1 MKQPRQSF
9 NKLFA
14 LSSLSIILLLGS
26 IPVLAQNNSGTT
38 KVFAQQVKGTI
49 KGRVT
54 ENGNQPVES
63 ASVTLKGTRYGTTT
77 NENGD
82 FSFRAPSGNYTIVIS
97 HIGHVRQEAQV
108 IINPGESTVL
118 NFDLAENANE
128 LKEVAISGKK
138 QKYKID
144 SPSPSLRLNEPL
156 LEVAQNIQVVTS
168 KVLTDQQ
175 VISMSDGLI
184 RNVSGAVRLEHWGD
198 MYTNITM
205 RGSQIQAFR
214 NGFNVVSSYW
224 GPLTEDMSFVDH
236 IEFVKGPAGF
246 MLSNGDPSGLYNVV
260 TKKPTGETKG
270 EVSFTTG
277 SFNLNRATLD
287 LDGKLSKDGKFL
299 YRLDLSA
306 QNKNSFRANEFN
318 DRYVVA
324 PVVSYQIDDKTKLT
338 AEYVYQRAHMSD
350 VGSFY
355 VFSPKGYAVLPR
367 NFTQL
372 PAGLPATNINDHSFT
387 LNLTHQLSDDWKL
400 TAQAARY
407 NSSQLGTSMWADTV
421 FADGRYV
428 RNAGIWEAK
437 SAMSLAQVFLNGKVV
452 TGDIVHRILGGI
464 DMADKKYIADY
475 AQTKSLDTKEKPFDP
490 YADGIPS
497 LNNPANGYPTFDRTL
512 NLEARAAAGFGLI
525 NSRYTSLYV
534 QDELGFFDNRVRLT
548 LGGRYTYI
556 QMADFSPSSEA
567 KHFTPRVGLSV
578 SIDDQTSIYGLRDQ
592 TFLPQAGKVSVGK
605 LQPLTGNNT
614 EFGIKK
620 DWAEGKWNTTLSV
633 YRILRNN
640 ELTADP
646 NAPANSNFSIV
657 FGQKRSQGL
666 EFDLRGE
673 VLPGLNLTANYAY
686 TDSKVSKVNAD
697 LASSP
702 DNIIKV
708 GDIVPGY
715 AKHVANAWLSYKLN
729 TGTLKGT
736 GVSLGGTYLAGR
748 QTDTWSV
755 GLEKLPNYFKMD
767 AGLFWESPKVR
778 ITGNVFNV
786 LDKYTYSGSYY
797 SYLNAYYWQADAPRN
812 YRLSIAYRF

>member
-1 MKQPRQSF
+1 MLKSLHSFCKLPSLALVIALLIFNISATLADIKPGSITGTVTTADGQTIPGVTVSLKGNGTSAATVTNESGRFTF
-9 NKLFA
+9 NK
-14 LSSLSIILLLGS
+14 
-26 IPVLAQNNSGTT
+26 
-38 KVFAQQVKGTI
+38 VK
-49 KGRVT
+49 
-54 ENGNQPVES
+54 P
-63 ASVTLKGTRYGTTT
+63 
-77 NENGD
+77 
-82 FSFRAPSGNYTIVIS
+82 GNYTLKVTFVGLASEEKAIELAD
-97 HIGHVRQEAQV
+97 GQRA
-108 IINPGESTVL
+108 TV
-118 NFDLAENANE
+118 NFMLRENANQIG
-128 LKEVAISGKK
+128 EVLISGRK

-156 LEVAQNIQVVTS
+156 LDVAQNIQVVTS
-168 KVLTDQQ
+168 KVLADQQ

-198 MYTNITM
+198 LYTNITM

-270 EVSFTTG
+270 EISFTTG

-287 LDGKLSKDGKFL
+287 LDGKLNKDGKLL
-299 YRLDLSA
+299 YRLNLSA
-306 QNKNSFRANEFN
+306 QNKNSFRPNEFN
-318 DRYVVA
+318 DRYVIA

-350 VGSFY
+350 VGSYY
-355 VFSPKGYAVLPR
+355 VFSPTGYGVLPQ

-372 PAGLPATNINDHSFT
+372 PAGLPPTNINDHSFT
-387 LNLTHQLSDDWKL
+387 LNLTHQLSDNWKL

-407 NSSQLGTSMWADTV
+407 NYSQLGTSMWADSV
-421 FADGRYV
+421 NADGSYY

-437 SAMSLAQVFLNGKVV
+437 STMSLAQFFLNGKVT
-452 TGDIVHRILGGI
+452 TGNVVHNILAGI
-464 DMADKKYIADY
+464 DLGDKKYVADY
-475 AQTKSLDTKEKPFDP
+475 NQTASLDIGSAPFNP
-490 YADGIPS
+490 YQPGVPTRDNPS
-497 LNNPANGYPTFDRTL
+497 NGYPTFDRSL

-525 NSRYTSLYV
+525 NTSYSSLYL
-534 QDELGFFDNRVRLT
+534 QDELGFFDNKVRLT
-548 LGGRYTYI
+548 LAGRYTYV
-556 QMADFSPSSEA
+556 QMSDFNTPEQA
-567 KHFTPRVGLSV
+567 KHFSPRIGLSV
-578 SIDDQTSIYGLRDQ
+578 SIDNQTSVYGLRDQ
-592 TFLPQAGKVSVGK
+592 TFLPQAGAVSVGK
-605 LQPLTGNNT
+605 LQPLTGTNT

-620 DWAEGKWNTTLSV
+620 DWANGRWNTTLSV

-646 NAPANSNFSIV
+646 NAAPNSGLSII

-686 TDSKVSKVNAD
+686 TDSKVSKVNPD
-697 LASSP
+697 LAASP
-702 DNIIKV
+702 DNTIKV
-708 GDIVPGY
+708 GDVVPGY
-715 AKHVANAWLSYKLN
+715 VKHVANAWLSYKIS
-729 TGTLKGT
+729 TGALKGT
-736 GVSLGGTYLAGR
+736 GVSLGGSYYAGR

-767 AGLFWESPKVR
+767 GGLFWEGTKMR

-786 LDKYTYSGSYY
+786 LNKYTYSGSYY
-797 SYLNAYYWQADAPRN
+797 SYLSAYYWQADAPRN
-812 YRLSIAYRF
+812 YRLSVAYKF